1 MYRYISYYKPALEKE
16 YIFHDSVMPLDFPS
30 RNESVLMVPGS
41 VLQMQQDMDE
51 EDHIENR
58 FRSILDRME

>member
-1 MYRYISYYKPALEKE
+1 MHSFINYYKPFLEKT
-16 YIFHDSVMPLDFPS
+16 YIFHGSALPLDYPD
-30 RNESVLMVPGS
+30 RNECVFMVPGS
-41 VLQMQQDMDE
+41 VWQMQQDMDE

>member
-16 YIFHDSVMPLDFPS
+16 YIFHDSVTPLDFPS
-30 RNESVLMVPGS
+30 LNESVLMVPGS
-41 VLQMQQDMDE
+41 VWQMQKDMDE

-58 FRSILDRME
+58 FRSILDQME

>member
-16 YIFHDSVMPLDFPS
+16 YIFHDSVTPLDFPS
-30 RNESVLMVPGS
+30 CNESVLMVPGS
-41 VLQMQQDMDE
+41 VWQMQQDMDE

-58 FRSILDRME
+58 FRSILDQME